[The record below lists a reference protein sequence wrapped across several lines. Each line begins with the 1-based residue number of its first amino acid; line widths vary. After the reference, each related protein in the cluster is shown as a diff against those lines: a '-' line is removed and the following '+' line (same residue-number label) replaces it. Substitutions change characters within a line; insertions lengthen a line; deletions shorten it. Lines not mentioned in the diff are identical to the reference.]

1 MHMHMDL
8 NVHMLELTRK
18 PVLAVV
24 VVAVGISLFVA
35 TVALLSV
42 LYLRTITTR
51 HLKLP
56 LVNKFSL

>member
-42 LYLRTITTR
+42 LYIRTITTR
-51 HLKLP
+51 H
-56 LVNKFSL
+56 